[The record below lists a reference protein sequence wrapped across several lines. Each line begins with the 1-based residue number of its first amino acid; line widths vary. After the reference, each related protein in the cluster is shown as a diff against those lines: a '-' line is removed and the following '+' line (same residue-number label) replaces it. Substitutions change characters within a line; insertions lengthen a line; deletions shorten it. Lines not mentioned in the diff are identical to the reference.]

1 MNLMLTEYT
10 GLLNH
15 IMLIKC
21 RIQLI
26 FQLLMQLISSLK
38 GTSIVIP
45 TLEKTSDGTYR
56 YHGVNEMPTDD
67 WDALICMYTER
78 EIDFFQSENNIL
90 DLISDITELQKWL
103 VSENYISKDGVI
115 KGKMVDNLNL
125 V

>member
-1 MNLMLTEYT
+1 
-10 GLLNH
+10 
-15 IMLIKC
+15 
-21 RIQLI
+21 
-26 FQLLMQLISSLK
+26 
-38 GTSIVIP
+38 
-45 TLEKTSDGTYR
+45 
-56 YHGVNEMPTDD
+56 MPTDD